1 MSTIFVRHK
10 VVDYGVWKAGFDEHG
25 RVRREYGL
33 ADAGLY
39 RDVEDPSVVTIILTT
54 DDVNRAQEFLD
65 SDDLRETMGRLGV
78 VSAPDTWITSE
89 VT

>member
-10 VVDYGVWKAGFDEHG
+10 VADYELWKVGFDEHG

-39 RDVEDPSVVTIILTT
+39 RDVTDPTVVTMILTAA
-54 DDVNRAQEFLD
+54 DLDRAHEFLG
-65 SDDLRETMGRLGV
+65 SDDLRETMARLGV
-78 VSAPDTWITSE
+78 VSAPDIWITSSA
-89 VT
+89 